1 MGRFEYLEG
10 EVPDIPCAAAVKTS
24 THVYVSGTAVFQD
37 EQGNVF
43 SDVKDQT
50 CKCLNKIEQILSK
63 WDLTRK
69 DIVMVTVLVRGKENF
84 MGMNEAYKGF
94 FGDAFPS
101 RTACVSD
108 LGHPDMLVEISRV
121 ACL

>member
-50 CKCLNKIEQILSK
+50 LSLIHIYDITQFMK
-63 WDLTRK
+63 KR
-69 DIVMVTVLVRGKENF
+69 DIVMNITETVK
-84 MGMNEAYKGF
+84 YKDCIVIF
-94 FGDAFPS
+94 N
-101 RTACVSD
+101 R
-108 LGHPDMLVEISRV
+108 
-121 ACL
+121 